1 MSTTDLKVLPI
12 DFFNLS
18 TQIGAGG
25 KTGSTK
31 VYDQH
36 KHPWQLKKSIFNAP
50 WIRKIKAATS
60 DRENYGEVIAARIGR
75 ALTGPQFVPEVRLVF
90 DDKQNE
96 LLIASKWFEEK
107 STTLDAFAKSKLG
120 QWVSGHV
127 QFVRGI
133 AGAGQMSLNDKPVLR
148 KDLARAIAIAAA
160 VGDHDVNPG
169 NMAQNGE
176 HFGRIDLGHAF
187 NDLINTIS
195 PFGGRIKNKE
205 NRILDFL
212 NREKIGGLQLGD
224 NSKLWRDYP
233 GLIPSQELADSFL
246 EMSKK
251 GQNVASAVNDVRDE
265 FESVYNVAD
274 PNLKRHILHSFNEIH
289 KSITGNPLPPGT
301 PSENL
306 STVFNA
312 INTFT
317 TQNCEDM
324 AYAAKLM
331 QLQVNIDTSI
341 ANNDNQALVALQDE
355 YNTLKPTIWIKT
367 NRDIPAS
374 KENFAQY
381 VETRKQYIQPIQASM
396 KTETKERSNS
406 TSIKARLQK
415 MIEQSNPPKQTEAE
429 MEENKQNMSPMR

>member
-1 MSTTDLKVLPI
+1 MSTIDPKVLPI
-12 DFFNLS
+12 DFFDLS

-31 VYDQH
+31 VYDQQ

-50 WIRKIKAATS
+50 WIRQIKAATS
-60 DRENYGEVIAARIGR
+60 DRENYGEVIAARIGM

-90 DDKQNE
+90 DAKQNE
-96 LLIASKWFEEK
+96 LLIASKWFDKK
-107 STTLDAFAKSKLG
+107 STTLDAFAKSKLA
-120 QWVSGHV
+120 QWVSGHI
-127 QFVRGI
+127 QFVRGT
-133 AGAGQMSLNDKPVLR
+133 AGAGQMSLNDEPALR

-169 NMAQNGE
+169 NMARNGA

-195 PFGGRIKNKE
+195 TFGGGIENKE

-212 NREKIGGLQLGD
+212 NREQIGGLKFGD
-224 NSKLWRDYP
+224 KSKLWRDYP

-251 GQNVASAVNDVRDE
+251 GQNVASAVNDVRFE
-265 FESVYNVAD
+265 FEAVYNAAD
-274 PNLKRHILHSFNEIH
+274 TNLQSHILHSFNEIY
-289 KSITGNPLPPGT
+289 KSITGTPLPPG
-301 PSENL
+301 PPLENL

-317 TQNCEDM
+317 TKNCEDM

-341 ANNDNQALVALQDE
+341 ANNDNQALMALQEE
-355 YNTLKPTIWIKT
+355 YNTLKPTTWIKT
-367 NRDIPAS
+367 NPDIPAS

-381 VETRKQYIQPIQASM
+381 VETRKQYIQPTQASM

-406 TSIKARLQK
+406 NSFKARLQK
-415 MIEQSNPPKQTEAE
+415 MIEQSSPPKQTETE
-429 MEENKQNMSPMR
+429 MEENKQNMPQMR